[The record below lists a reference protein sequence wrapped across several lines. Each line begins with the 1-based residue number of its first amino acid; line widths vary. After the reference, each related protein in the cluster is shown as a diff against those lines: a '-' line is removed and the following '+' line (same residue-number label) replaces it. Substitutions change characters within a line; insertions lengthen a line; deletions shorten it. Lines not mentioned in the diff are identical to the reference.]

1 MRPFI
6 SPLNNLNSR
15 LIFQKLFLLL
25 LLIIFNSTINFA
37 QNDWQ
42 KEFDIHFQ
50 NWEHFQDK
58 KDYIRAIEQAE
69 KAFLIAEKN
78 NQKELMAQA
87 LSKEG
92 KSLLKKP
99 KRVKRNRKLA
109 EENFSE
115 CLYLLTNSKNTSL
128 KIEILEHLKWIAQ
141 QQNDIPK
148 ATMFNAQIEKIKNI
162 NLAQQQNQS
171 LELKKEKLEGQVTQ
185 LADQTQTLTQQKELL
200 TLQRKMLTQR
210 VNSLTQ
216 AQLES
221 QLVIALQKN
230 QVDSFRFKNMTD
242 SLLLN
247 QSKLVLAEQASKL
260 ELQKSQIDLQ
270 ESQINLHTSQRNF
283 VIALVV
289 IIGMLAIGVILRY
302 LETKKHYTT
311 LTSKNETI
319 ELERK
324 KSEQLLLNILPAVVA
339 NELKV
344 NGTAKAKRYDN
355 ATVFFSDFKN
365 FSGIAKSLSPEK
377 LVHEL
382 DHYFKAFDKIIG
394 KYNIEKIKTIGDA
407 YMCVSGLPEEDVN
420 NAMEMLK
427 AALEIQAFLQNL
439 KTEKTK
445 NNEPFFEARIGL
457 HTGPLVAGV
466 VGSKKFAYDIWGD
479 TVNIAARLEANG
491 EVGKVNIS
499 SATYHL
505 IKEKYNCTSRGK
517 VAVKNRGEVE
527 MFFVDKN

>member
-1 MRPFI
+1 MQSLTGCFNFP
-6 SPLNNLNSR
+6 
-15 LIFQKLFLLL
+15 KLFLLFSLTIFTSTL
-25 LLIIFNSTINFA
+25 LFA
-37 QNDWQ
+37 QNNWK

-58 KDYIRAIEQAE
+58 KDFNRAIEQAE

-78 NQKELMAQA
+78 NQKELMAEA

-92 KSLLKKP
+92 KSLLAKP

-109 EENFSE
+109 EENFSD
-115 CLYLLTNSKNTSL
+115 CLYLLTDSKNSSL
-128 KIEILEHLKWIAQ
+128 KIEVLENLKWIAE

-148 ATMFNAQIEKIKNI
+148 ATLYNTQIEKIKSI
-162 NLAQQQNQS
+162 NYTQQQNQS

-185 LADQTQTLTQQKELL
+185 LADQTETLTLQKETLTQQKERL
-200 TLQRKMLTQR
+200 TKK

-230 QVDSFRFKNMTD
+230 QVDSFRYKNITD

-260 ELQKSQIDLQ
+260 ELQ

-289 IIGMLAIGVILRY
+289 IFGILAIGAILRY
-302 LETKKHYTT
+302 LETKKHYAV
-311 LTSKNETI
+311 LTSKNEVI
-319 ELERK
+319 EQERK

-382 DHYFKAFDKIIG
+382 DLYFKAFDKIIG

-407 YMCVSGLPEEDVN
+407 YMCVSGLPEEDTN

-427 AALEIQAFLQNL
+427 AALEIQTYLQKL
-439 KTEKTK
+439 KIEKTK

-499 SATYHL
+499 SVTYDL
-505 IKEKYNCTSRGK
+505 VKEKYNCTSRGK

-527 MFFVDKN
+527 MFFVEKD

>member
-1 MRPFI
+1 MIYLIMRP
-6 SPLNNLNSR
+6 SLKCLTKQYSR
-15 LIFQKLFLLL
+15 FIFQKLFLLF
-25 LLIIFNSTINFA
+25 LLIIFHSSFIFA
-37 QNDWQ
+37 QNDW
-42 KEFDIHFQ
+42 KNEYDIHFQ

-58 KDYIRAIEQAE
+58 KDYNRAIEQAE

-78 NQKELMAQA
+78 NQKELMAKA

-92 KSLLKKP
+92 ESLLKKT

-115 CLYLLTNSKNTSL
+115 CLYLLTNSKNSSL
-128 KIEILEHLKWIAQ
+128 KIEVLEQLKLIAQ

-162 NLAQQQNQS
+162 NYAQQQNQS

-185 LADQTQTLTQQKELL
+185 LADKTEIL
-200 TLQRKMLTQR
+200 TLQREALTQR

-230 QVDSFRFKNMTD
+230 QVDSFRYKNMTD
-242 SLLLN
+242 SLLLH
-247 QSKLVLAEQASKL
+247 QSELVLAEQASKL

-270 ESQINLHTSQRNF
+270 ESQIDLHTSQRNF
-283 VIALVV
+283 GFALVA
-289 IIGMLAIGVILRY
+289 IIGILAIGAIARY
-302 LETKKHYTT
+302 LESKKHFTI
-311 LTSKNETI
+311 LSSKNKMI
-319 ELERK
+319 ELERNK
-324 KSEQLLLNILPAVVA
+324 AEELLLNILPAVVA
-339 NELKV
+339 NELKI
-344 NGTAKAKRYDN
+344 NGTAQAKRFDN

-382 DHYFKAFDKIIG
+382 DYYFKAFDKIIG

-407 YMCVSGLPEEDVN
+407 YMCVSGLPEEDAN

-427 AALEIQAFLQNL
+427 AALEIQSFLQKL
-439 KTEKTK
+439 KIEKTK

-457 HTGPLVAGV
+457 HTGPLIAGV

-479 TVNIAARLEANG
+479 TVNVAARLEASG

-499 SATYHL
+499 STTYNL
-505 IKEKYNCTSRGK
+505 IKGKYKCTSRGK
-517 VAVKNRGEVE
+517 VAIKNRGEVE
-527 MFFVDKN
+527 MFFVGVNKE

>member
-1 MRPFI
+1 MT
-6 SPLNNLNSR
+6 NLNSHF
-15 LIFQKLFLLL
+15 IFQRLFLLF
-25 LLIIFNSTINFA
+25 LLIIFHSTSIFA
-37 QNDWQ
+37 QNEWQ

-58 KDYIRAIEQAE
+58 KDYTRAIEQAE
-69 KAFLIAEKN
+69 KAFFIAEKY
-78 NQKELMAQA
+78 NQKELMAKA
-87 LSKEG
+87 LSREG
-92 KSLLKKP
+92 ESLLKKP

-109 EENFSE
+109 EENFSQ
-115 CLYLLTNSKNTSL
+115 CLYLLTNSKNSSL
-128 KIEILEHLKWIAQ
+128 KIEILEQLKSIAQ

-148 ATMFNAQIEKIKNI
+148 ATMFNTQIEKIKNI
-162 NLAQQQNQS
+162 NYAQQQNQS
-171 LELKKEKLEGQVTQ
+171 LELKKNTLEGQVTQ
-185 LADQTQTLTQQKELL
+185 LADQTQI
-200 TLQRKMLTQR
+200 LTQR

-242 SLLLN
+242 SLLLH
-247 QSKLVLAEQASKL
+247 QSELVLAEQASKL
-260 ELQKSQIDLQ
+260 ELQKSQIDL
-270 ESQINLHTSQRNF
+270 HTSQRNF
-283 VIALVV
+283 VIALVA
-289 IIGMLAIGVILRY
+289 IIGILAIGAIMRY
-302 LETKKHYTT
+302 LETKKHYSA
-311 LTSKNETI
+311 LSSKNEVI

-339 NELKV
+339 NELKL

-407 YMCVSGLPEEDVN
+407 YMCVSGLPEEDAN
-420 NAMEMLK
+420 NAMEMLE
-427 AALEIQAFLQNL
+427 AALEIQDFLQKL
-439 KTEKTK
+439 KVEKTK

-479 TVNIAARLEANG
+479 TVNIAARLEASG

-499 SATYHL
+499 ATTHHL
-505 IKEKYNCTSRGK
+505 IKGKYNCTSRGK
-517 VAVKNRGEVE
+517 VAIKNRGEVE
-527 MFFVDKN
+527 MFFVGENNK